1 VTDLTTLAAFI
12 FLVLWA
18 YRELTYRLDKHAW
31 DEERAEILGLRN
43 PAVSEFVPAAEV
55 LQSTAA
61 EDEEPE
67 TPEERKRRE
76 DLEHMDQLERD
87 LNVRRV
93 IQMDN
98 FVTRQVNG
106 RR

>member
-1 VTDLTTLAAFI
+1 MADPFALLCF
-12 FLVLWA
+12 VLIVFWA
-18 YRELTYRLDKHAW
+18 WEAHCHRSDKHAW

-55 LQSTAA
+55 LQSAAA

-76 DLEHMDQLERD
+76 DLERMDELERD